1 MTPPVACP
9 RALPRPLAVDLSAC
23 ALLELPPALLVE
35 VGVGG
40 TGGRDLWE
48 EPDVD

>member
-9 RALPRPLAVDLSAC
+9 WELPPPLAVDLSGC
-23 ALLELPPALLVE
+23 VLLELLPALLVE

-48 EPDVD
+48 EPAVD

>member
-9 RALPRPLAVDLSAC
+9 RELPRPLAVDLSAC
-23 ALLELPPALLVE
+23 ALLELPALLVE

-48 EPDVD
+48 EPAVD